1 MVNQTYSIKD
11 LERLS
16 GIKAHTIRIWEQR
29 YNLLHPQRTTTN
41 IRYYSPSD
49 LKMIINVGY
58 LNQNGYKISK
68 LASLNPAVIAEE
80 VKLFAEK
87 NHSEAEQ
94 INELVIALT
103 DMDEAKFEKILST
116 NILKFGFINTYER
129 ILTPFL
135 TKIGVLW
142 QTDSINPSQEHFITN
157 LIRQKIIV
165 AIDGQ
170 MTITSGTQK
179 KYLLFLPSNELHEL
193 SLLFGSYLVKAKGHE
208 GIYLGQS
215 VPFDDLQKVYEIKK
229 PDFIITIFTNPI
241 KQNQLIDYLLKI
253 SRAFSSSKILASGPQ
268 MAKVENY
275 SSLPSNIILFRNSE
289 ELTKYL

>member
-1 MVNQTYSIKD
+1 MTQTYSIKD

-41 IRYYSPSD
+41 IRYYSPND
-49 LKMIINVGY
+49 LKMIINVGF

-68 LASLNPAVIAEE
+68 LAGLNPAVIAEE

-116 NILKFGFINTYER
+116 NILKIGFINTYER

-142 QTDSINPSQEHFITN
+142 LTDSINPAQEHFITN

-170 MTITSGTQK
+170 MSVISENQK
-179 KYLLFLPSNELHEL
+179 KYLLYLPTNELHEL
-193 SLLFGSYLVKAKGHE
+193 SLLFGSYLVKARGHQS
-208 GIYLGQS
+208 IYLGQS

-229 PDFIITIFTNPI
+229 PDYLITIFTNAI
-241 KQNQLIDYLLKI
+241 KQNQLIDYLSKI
-253 SRAFSSSKILASGPQ
+253 SRAFSGSKILASGPQ
-268 MAKVENY
+268 MAKVEHY

-289 ELTKYL
+289 ELTRYL